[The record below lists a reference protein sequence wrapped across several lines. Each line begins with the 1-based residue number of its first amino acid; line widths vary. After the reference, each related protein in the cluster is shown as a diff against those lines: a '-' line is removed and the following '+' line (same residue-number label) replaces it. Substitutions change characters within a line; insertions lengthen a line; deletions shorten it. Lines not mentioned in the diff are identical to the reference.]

1 MVLPKS
7 LLYRGSTTVVPFRV
21 APAVGT
27 SQPRMM
33 YYHHH
38 HHRDTDNNNNSILP
52 RGYSFHHAMTT
63 FPTCCLHQQQ
73 QQILKRHVLN
83 RTNHHHQNNIN
94 DGVLSR
100 TSYSSIRWN
109 STVTTTTG
117 TTNTNIV
124 TNTDRTTTTTTTTDT
139 MIIVPLDFDTAS
151 TIEGQESQI
160 VTIRLQPGQL
170 LRAESGSLMYMTD
183 GVHMETTTGGS
194 STGSGLTQGFQ
205 RIMTGQNFF
214 ITDYT
219 YRGNPGTY
227 GTVALGTD
235 FPSKI
240 IRLNVNDYGNKL
252 ICQKG
257 ALLCAAHTIDIQME
271 YSKNLTTGFFGG
283 EGFILQVRGPPC
295 WFPYSWL
302 LFFLSHFTY
311 IYALTY

>member
-1 MVLPKS
+1 MVLPKL
-7 LLYRGSTTVVPFRV
+7 LLYRASTTVVPFRV

-33 YYHHH
+33 YYNH
-38 HHRDTDNNNNSILP
+38 HHRCDADNNNSILP
-52 RGYSFHHAMTT
+52 RGYSFHHEMTT
-63 FPTCCLHQQQ
+63 SSTCCFQEQRQ
-73 QQILKRHVLN
+73 RQLKRRGLN
-83 RTNHHHQNNIN
+83 STNHHHQNNIN
-94 DGVLSR
+94 YGVLSR

-109 STVTTTTG
+109 STITTATG
-117 TTNTNIV
+117 TSNTNTNTV
-124 TNTDRTTTTTTTTDT
+124 ANTDRTTTTTTTD
-139 MIIVPLDFDTAS
+139 MIVPLDFDAAS

-160 VTIRLQPGQL
+160 VTVRLQPGQL

-183 GVHMETTTGGS
+183 GVHMETTTGSS

-219 YRGNPGTY
+219 YHGNPGTY

-240 IRLNVNDYGNKL
+240 IRLNVNEYGNKL

-283 EGFILQVRGPPC
+283 EGFILQVR
-295 WFPYSWL
+295 FV
-302 LFFLSHFTY
+302 
-311 IYALTY
+311 